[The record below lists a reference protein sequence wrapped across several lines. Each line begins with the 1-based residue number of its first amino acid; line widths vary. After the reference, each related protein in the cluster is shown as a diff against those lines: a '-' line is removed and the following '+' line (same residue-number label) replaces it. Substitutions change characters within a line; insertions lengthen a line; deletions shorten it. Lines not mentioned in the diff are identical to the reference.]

1 MQDQPIL
8 QNLILS
14 PNYMLCLGG
23 HPGFEFQAR
32 KTRHQIRTVNI
43 WMHKAL
49 RLLLG
54 VLFSVT
60 HTIFAC

>member
-1 MQDQPIL
+1 MHAVRSTHFIEFNTFTKL
-8 QNLILS
+8 HVV
-14 PNYMLCLGG
+14 LGRI
-23 HPGFEFQAR
+23 QAR

-49 RLLLG
+49 TLLLE